1 MPDIAFIGD
10 RDTVS
15 AFKAL
20 GAETFY
26 SDEHESPAQLVSEAS
41 RGRFKIIFVTEEVY
55 EGAREIIAA
64 FKEQATPTFTVI
76 PSVRGSRGLALQMM
90 RDSVRRAMGV
100 EFI

>member
-1 MPDIAFIGD
+1 MSDIAFIGD
-10 RDTVS
+10 RDTVW

-20 GAETFY
+20 GAEIFY

-55 EGAREIIAA
+55 QSAREKIAA
-64 FKEQATPTFTVI
+64 FKEQAPPTFTVI
-76 PSVRGSRGLALQMM
+76 PSVRGSRGIALQMM
-90 RDSVRRAMGV
+90 RDSARRAMGM